1 MARSRGGRVSKS
13 ASQTL
18 PVRGTQPRPLIGAR
32 NVQTMITH
40 FSRQERP
47 RQAQEGDQAGRN
59 QVPNGPLF
67 QAQSAQSLDC
77 MDVSE
82 APGTSTSGH
91 TAVGSTLPVTANTQ
105 AASVQADAGDDDPPQ
120 QQVQDQAQQLDQGE
134 PELESFELGDR
145 VRPEVPPAEPLGPS
159 TQGWESIRR
168 LGGWQ
173 LPNVRR
179 GL

>member
-1 MARSRGGRVSKS
+1 
-13 ASQTL
+13 
-18 PVRGTQPRPLIGAR
+18 
-32 NVQTMITH
+32 MITH

-59 QVPNGPLF
+59 QVANGPFF
-67 QAQSAQSLDC
+67 QAQSAQNLDC

-91 TAVGSTLPVTANTQ
+91 AAVGSTLPVTANTQ

-120 QQVQDQAQQLDQGE
+120 QVQDQAEQLDQGE
-134 PELESFELGDR
+134 PELECFELGGR

-173 LPNVRR
+173 AFLVR
-179 GL
+179 GSV